1 MLQSSAFHVEE
12 KRQKKT
18 VVMGPVGLLLA
29 SVLFWPNEVRSDPAK
44 PKFDVG
50 LRMAFDLPVLS
61 RTARDFSY
69 DENNNDGTHL

>member
-1 MLQSSAFHVEE
+1 MTLGCAAIICVSCRRIETEQ
-12 KRQKKT
+12 T

-50 LRMAFDLPVLS
+50 PRMA
-61 RTARDFSY
+61 TARDFSY